1 MKYIKRYLPLAIAFG
16 ISAAILVAVLI
27 ISSVSKA
34 TVIKEHSDDNGCAPI
49 ISPDEHSFS
58 HPNVHGIYVT
68 APTAGTEKM
77 DELIDLI
84 NSTDLNAIV
93 LDIKE
98 DSGNISFYLDNPETD
113 KTGACIPYI
122 NDIKGLLQ
130 TLHDNDIYVIGR
142 ISCFKDP
149 VLAAAYP
156 ELALFDSTGEPVVD
170 SMGNAWVNPC
180 KQEVW
185 DYVTNI
191 AVDCALLGFDEIQLD
206 YVRFP
211 VGQNSEDAVY
221 GVASDD
227 ESRQEYI
234 NSFLSQIT
242 SAVHEKAFTPVSA
255 NVFGTII
262 TSDVDAKHI
271 GQSYTDFASTVDCI
285 SPMIYPSHYAAGD
298 FGLDVPDA
306 NPYDT
311 IFAALSDSADA
322 LASIP
327 DEDKGT
333 VRPWLQ
339 AFTAENVEGHIEYN
353 KAAINS
359 EIQAVYDAGYDEW
372 ILWNS
377 KSDYS
382 VLSE

>member
-1 MKYIKRYLPLAIAFG
+1 MQFIKKHLPLAILF
-16 ISAAILVAVLI
+16 SVSFVILLVVLI
-27 ISSVSKA
+27 ANS
-34 TVIKEHSDDNGCAPI
+34 IKQKNNEQHYEEDGLIPI
-49 ISPDEHSFS
+49 VEFEDLDYS
-58 HPNVHGIYVT
+58 HPEVHGIYVT
-68 APTAGTEKM
+68 GPTAGTEKM
-77 DELIDLI
+77 DELINLI
-84 NSTDLNAIV
+84 NSTDLNAVVI
-93 LDIKE
+93 DIKE
-98 DSGNISFYLDNPETD
+98 DSGNISFYLNNSDTD
-113 KTGACIPYI
+113 KTEACIPYI
-122 NDIKGLLQ
+122 KDIKGLLQ

-142 ISCFKDP
+142 IACFKDP
-149 VLAAAYP
+149 VLAEA
-156 ELALFDSTGEPVVD
+156 SGEPVVD

-185 DYVTNI
+185 DYVTSI

-262 TSDVDAKHI
+262 TSNVDAKHI

-311 IFAALSDSADA
+311 IYGALSGSADA

-327 DEDKGT
+327 DEDKST

-339 AFTAENVEGHIEYN
+339 AFTAENVEGHIEYD
-353 KAAINS
+353 KAAIDS